1 MTPADDVN
9 PGRVAMNDFQSRV
22 LGLEPPPQFF
32 ALPAGQ
38 FPPLQS
44 PECGHLSLCHGTLP
58 LLLEFAGLGSV
69 GDPLHNLSGWVELAF
84 SGVSPPNNRPQSTEV
99 TLGVGH

>member
-9 PGRVAMNDFQSRV
+9 SGRVAMNDFQSRV
-22 LGLEPPPQFF
+22 PGLEPPPQFF

-44 PECGHLSLCHGTLP
+44 LEWTSFTCHGTLP

-69 GDPLHNLSGWVELAF
+69 GDPLHNLSGGVELAF
-84 SGVSPPNNRPQSTEV
+84 SGVAPNNRPQSTEV